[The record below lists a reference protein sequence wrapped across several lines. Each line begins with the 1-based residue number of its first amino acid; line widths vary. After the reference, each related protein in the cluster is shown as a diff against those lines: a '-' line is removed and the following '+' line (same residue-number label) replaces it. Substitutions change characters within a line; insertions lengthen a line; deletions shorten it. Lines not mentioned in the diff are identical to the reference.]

1 MSGGMKALNVL
12 GIIVAWILSI
22 ILVVLLFI
30 SPVLLSTLS
39 VVTPENLKKTVTSIE
54 IPDLIDAMDIE
65 GIDSENDQLQE
76 LLSSNAVQEA
86 YEAYM
91 DGVFG
96 VLEGDSSKVALTEEK
111 LQEIVHN
118 NIDELYEIVAAESPD
133 LADLPEEEAKKA
145 VETMLS
151 ESMSEL
157 MAQLPSPESL
167 VQEMEG
173 QSSEMDTALEV
184 LKNMDTIKF
193 SFIAVLVVLS
203 GLIFVCRLF
212 EFRGIRWLSVDLF
225 VATGFAALVCIAL
238 SLGTS
243 MIEMLV
249 SGSPV
254 AGLFAGELMSS
265 LVSGVYIRTGV
276 MLLAAVGLLVAYIFI
291 KKNRKQK
298 AAAQLSA
305 AAIDAPV
312 EAAVEEAVDTPTE
325 AEV

>member
-22 ILVVLLFI
+22 ILVVLLFV

-39 VVTPENLKKTVTSIE
+39 VVTPDNLQKTVTSIE
-54 IPDLIDAMDIE
+54 IPDLIDAMEIE

-76 LLSSNAVQEA
+76 LLSTDAVQEV
-86 YEAYM
+86 YEAYVSDIFGAL
-91 DGVFG
+91 DGDVPQT
-96 VLEGDSSKVALTEEK
+96 SLTEEK

-212 EFRGIRWLSVDLF
+212 EFRGIRWLSTDLF
-225 VATGFAALVCIAL
+225 VATGLSALVCIGL
-238 SLGTS
+238 SLSTS
-243 MIEMLV
+243 LIGALV
-249 SGSPV
+249 EGSPV
-254 AGLFAGELMSS
+254 AGLFAGELISS
-265 LVSGVYIRTGV
+265 LVSGVYIRTGI
-276 MLLAAVGLLVAYIFI
+276 MLVAAIGLLVAYIFI

-298 AAAQLSA
+298 VAAEQSV

-312 EAAVEEAVDTPTE
+312 EAVTEEAVDTSAE

>member
-1 MSGGMKALNVL
+1 MSSGQKALNVL

-54 IPDLIDAMDIE
+54 IPDLIGAMEIE
-65 GIDSENDQLQE
+65 SIDSENDQLQE

-96 VLEGDSSKVALTEEK
+96 VLEGDSSKVTLTEEK

-133 LADLPEEEAKKA
+133 LADLPEEEAKEA

-225 VATGFAALVCIAL
+225 VATGFSALICIGLSLSTSLIGALVAD
-238 SLGTS
+238 
-243 MIEMLV
+243 
-249 SGSPV
+249 SPI

-265 LVSGVYIRTGV
+265 LVSGVYIRTGI

-325 AEV
+325 AEA